1 MQLFEVTKVTF
12 WAVKRFLEAEVAVWL
27 ELREFMI
34 QPRLG
39 FYQLVVFVS
48 LQAGG

>member
-1 MQLFEVTKVTF
+1 MATGNPKKV
-12 WAVKRFLEAEVAVWL
+12 EAEVAVWL